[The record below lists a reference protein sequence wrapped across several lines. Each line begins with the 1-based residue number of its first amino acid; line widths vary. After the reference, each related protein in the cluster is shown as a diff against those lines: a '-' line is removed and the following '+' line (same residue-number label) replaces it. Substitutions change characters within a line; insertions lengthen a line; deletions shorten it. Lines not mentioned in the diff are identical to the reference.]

1 MIEEYENWEDN
12 IRRTLIELATHMD
25 QDINNNIVHTVWIG
39 DKLPPL
45 AILSIKLWQRHNI
58 TPYLWSY
65 SSIENVPSGVVC
77 KNASEIMP
85 SDSMFTFQG
94 DRENIN
100 LANNGKGSYA
110 HWSDIFE
117 MTLLNKY
124 GGWYS
129 QLDVAP
135 LNLPINRTYYFA
147 HHCMRNIVNTFV
159 MKTPP
164 NAPFITQCLDQMNR
178 EINKNTAHQIKWYDC
193 MRIIGKYINENSLQE
208 HISTNTIEC
217 GLDFFVHSK
226 SRPVEKVEF
235 IHWCNSKCENQD
247 DLIYECNKK
256 SFLYELLKQESIV

>member
-1 MIEEYENWEDN
+1 MIEEYENWEDS
-12 IRRTLIELATHMD
+12 IRKTFIELATHMD
-25 QDINNNIVHTVWIG
+25 QEINDNIVHMVWIG

-58 TPYLWSY
+58 IPYLWSY
-65 SSIENVPSGVVC
+65 SSIENVPTGVVS
-77 KNASEIMP
+77 KNASEIIP

-94 DRENIN
+94 DRENIT
-100 LANNGKGSYA
+100 LANDGKGSYA
-110 HWSDIFE
+110 HWSDIFQLA
-117 MTLLNKY
+117 LLHKY

-135 LNLPINRTYYFA
+135 LNIPINRTYYFA
-147 HHCMRNIVNTFV
+147 HHSMRGIVNTFI

-164 NAPFITQCLDQMNR
+164 NAPFIIQCLEQMNK
-178 EINKNTAHQIKWYDC
+178 EVNKNTAHQIKCYDN
-193 MRIIGKYINENSLQE
+193 MRIIGKYIHENSLQQYV
-208 HISTNTIEC
+208 STNTIEC